1 MRRLI
6 IALIVLSGLAA
17 TGCSSGGDGDVPE
30 GDAAPADA
38 STTTVTAAPAE
49 TTPPTTETIPPE
61 ATEIPDL
68 QIIVVE
74 FGASGFVEVA
84 NMGDEVATV
93 DGIQLCQSSTCV
105 GLGSVA
111 SGPLAAGASLQV
123 PAVAVGGLDEA
134 GGEAALFAESAFDD
148 PAAILGYVQWGTGG
162 ARVGVAVEAGI
173 WADGAT
179 VTPDPA
185 YNSIELF
192 GDPAD
197 VEAWS

>member
-6 IALIVLSGLAA
+6 IALTVLSGLAA
-17 TGCSSGGDGDVPE
+17 TG
-30 GDAAPADA
+30 APVA
-38 STTTVTAAPAE
+38 TAMCRRAMPPRRRAHHHGHHR
-49 TTPPTTETIPPE
+49 TRRNDTPTTETIPPE

-74 FGASGFVEVA
+74 FGASGFVEIA
-84 NMGDEVATV
+84 NTGDEAAAV

-105 GLGSVA
+105 DLGSVV
-111 SGPLAAGASLQV
+111 SGPLAAGASMQV
-123 PAVAVGGLDEA
+123 PAVATGGLDEA
-134 GGEAALFAESAFDD
+134 GGEAALYAEPASDD